1 MTNIEKYNQVFI
13 ETLEVSESELKGLK
27 YKSVPLW
34 DSVGQMSLIAALE
47 DEFGIAID
55 GDDIMEINSY
65 ENGLD
70 ILKKKYSVEF

>member
-55 GDDIMEINSY
+55 GDDIMEFNSY
-65 ENGLD
+65 ENGQD
-70 ILKKKYSVEF
+70 ILTKKYNVEF

>member
-27 YKSVPLW
+27 YNSVPLW
-34 DSVGQMSLIAALE
+34 DSVGQMNLIAAIE
-47 DEFGIAID
+47 DEFAITID
-55 GDDIMEINSY
+55 GDDIMEFNSY

-70 ILKKKYSVEF
+70 ILTKKYNVVF

>member
-55 GDDIMEINSY
+55 ADDIMEINSY

-70 ILKKKYSVEF
+70 ILTKKYNIAF